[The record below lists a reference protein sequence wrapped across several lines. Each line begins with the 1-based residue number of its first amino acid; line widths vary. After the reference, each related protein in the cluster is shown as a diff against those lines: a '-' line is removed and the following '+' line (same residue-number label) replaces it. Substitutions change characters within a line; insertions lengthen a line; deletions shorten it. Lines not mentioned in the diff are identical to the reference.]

1 MEVCDDDTFFLLLL
15 PPVARQ
21 FSHEEDVEGRQLEWL
36 STQGQAF
43 SLGGF
48 TLVDNQI
55 VIPESGLYFVYSQ
68 VSYSVSSGGDSS
80 DGEAAPLSHR
90 IWRHAD
96 SMGGRVPLIGG
107 VRSACQSAGGSEGG
121 EAAGHGWY
129 NTIYLGAVF
138 KLKGGDMLWTE
149 TNQLSKVEK
158 EEGKTFFGVFAL

>member
-1 MEVCDDDTFFLLLL
+1 M
-15 PPVARQ
+15 
-21 FSHEEDVEGRQLEWL
+21 
-36 STQGQAF
+36 
-43 SLGGF
+43 
-48 TLVDNQI
+48 DNQI

-68 VSYSVSSGGDSS
+68 ASYSVSCGADR

-90 IWRHAD
+90 ILRHAD
-96 SMGGRVPLIGG
+96 SIGGKVPLIGG
-107 VRSACQSAGGSEGG
+107 IRSACQSAGGSEAG

-138 KLKGGDMLWTE
+138 KLKEGDMLWTE